1 MTKEVKASHI
11 LVEDEKLA
19 KQLLKKVTPIN
30 FSIMAQQHSICP
42 SAENG
47 GDLGW
52 FGKGQMVK
60 EFEAVAFKLKPGAIS
75 NLVKTEFGYH
85 IIMTVSYTHLTLPTN

>member
-1 MTKEVKASHI
+1 MEVKASHI
-11 LVEDEKLA
+11 LVEDEATA
-19 KQLLKKVTPIN
+19 KKLLKLLTPIN
-30 FSIMAQQHSICP
+30 FASVAKKNSTCP

-52 FGKGQMVK
+52 FGPGQMVT

-75 NLVKTEFGYH
+75 NAVKTEFGYH
-85 IIMTVSYTHLTLPTN
+85 IIMVTGKR